1 MEELF
6 VYAVLLYEEIIL
18 KDLYQEKLH
27 ALFLKH
33 PESGVFLELEWEA
46 DIKQFA
52 NKMYS
57 LWKNLP
63 DKLQDEQ
70 PFFQLSYADDPLS
83 WGTKSRQEV
92 FMRKC
97 STIMRIKFNRLREIW
112 SKIT

>member
-33 PESGVFLELEWEA
+33 PESEVFLELEWEA

-83 WGTKSRQEV
+83 WGDEKQTRSIYEKMFHYYENKV
-92 FMRKC
+92 
-97 STIMRIKFNRLREIW
+97 
-112 SKIT
+112 

>member
-83 WGTKSRQEV
+83 WGDEKQTRSIYEKMFHYYENKV
-92 FMRKC
+92 
-97 STIMRIKFNRLREIW
+97 
-112 SKIT
+112 